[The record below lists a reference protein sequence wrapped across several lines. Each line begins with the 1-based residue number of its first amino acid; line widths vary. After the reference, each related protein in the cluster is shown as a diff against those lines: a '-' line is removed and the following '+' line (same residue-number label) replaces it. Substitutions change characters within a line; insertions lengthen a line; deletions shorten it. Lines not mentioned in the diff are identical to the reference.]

1 MTDVTSLLREAYRRP
16 LVPDVGDGPLMS
28 RADIERYLPH
38 RGRSLLLDAVL
49 HIDLEA
55 RVLVAEYDLAGAAA
69 CMEGH
74 FPGHPL
80 WPGLVQVEAIG
91 QAGMLIA
98 RLQQPEGPTAVVTD
112 VLGARFLRPV
122 RPPGRVHLAARVI
135 TEEPFDL
142 LVGQCL
148 FEGAISSAA
157 VLRGLETTSLE
168 IPAGGER

>member
-1 MTDVTSLLREAYRRP
+1 MTDATSLLREAYRRP
-16 LVPDVGDGPLMS
+16 LVPEVRDEPLMA

-49 HIDLEA
+49 HVDLEA
-55 RVLVAEYDLAGAAA
+55 RVLVAEYDLAGSAAL
-69 CMEGH
+69 MEGH
-74 FPGHPL
+74 FPGNPM

-91 QAGMLIA
+91 QAGMLLA
-98 RLQQPEGPTAVVTD
+98 RLELPNGLPAVVTD

-122 RPPGRVHLAARVI
+122 RPPGRVRLAARVI
-135 TEEPFDL
+135 AEKPFDL

-157 VLRGLETTSLE
+157 VLRGLEITSLE
-168 IPAGGER
+168 IPPEGER